1 MLHCI
6 FSLDKWVLVVEKIVM
21 TDSIQ
26 NINQSLNKIKVL
38 YKLV

>member
-26 NINQSLNKIKVL
+26 NINQSLNKIEVL